1 MPGVN
6 FVIDKIQ
13 EKIALHNFVVGALK
27 NILLTA
33 APGAI
38 AIENMSPTK
47 ALERSMKLC
56 GKNFM
61 LTLATMLYYNVL
73 VSPKE
78 GSENHDT
85 DMSSIKILFNC
96 VFKSNIFWGM

>member
-1 MPGVN
+1 M
-6 FVIDKIQ
+6 
-13 EKIALHNFVVGALK
+13 VVALK
-27 NILLTA
+27 TILTIA

-85 DMSSIKILFNC
+85 DMSSIKVLFNY
-96 VFKSNIFWGM
+96 VFKSIIFWRM